1 MAAYIE
7 PFGTTAS
14 GAYVHRSVLDN
25 GTLRVAFLSYGATVQ
40 SVVFD
45 GREMTVGWATMAD
58 YKGTRRVFGA
68 LVGPV
73 ANRIGYGRGEIDG
86 VLHRFEVNR
95 APHMLHGASAALHL
109 RVWDMALEGET
120 VIFRITCPDGEAGFP
135 GNREIIARYRLDGAA
150 MVLEIEGRTDKPT
163 LMNIANHSYWSLGG
177 GFADHHLQIDADHYL
192 PTDDTSLPT
201 GEISDVSGTPYDFR
215 KGRRLMEG
223 VPPLDHN
230 FCLNSFGRTVLSSSV
245 ARMTVETD
253 APGLQ
258 VYDAATQSPNY
269 CGVALEAQ
277 HWPDAPNHVD
287 FPSILLWPD
296 DVYRQKTHWNFS
308 RIASETG

>member
-1 MAAYIE
+1 MAALIAS
-7 PFGTTAS
+7 FGTSKAGAS
-14 GAYVHRSVLDN
+14 VHRAVLDN
-25 GTLRVAFLSYGATVQ
+25 GELRVAFLSYGATVQ
-40 SVVFD
+40 SVLFS
-45 GREMTVGWATMAD
+45 GQEMTVGGATMAD
-58 YKGTRRVFGA
+58 YEGRRRVFGA

-73 ANRIGYGRGEIDG
+73 ANRIGYGRGEIHG

-109 RVWDMALEGET
+109 RVWNMALEGET
-120 VIFRITCPDGEAGFP
+120 VVFRITCADGEAGFP
-135 GNREIIARYRLDGAA
+135 GNREIIARYRLGGSALE
-150 MVLEIEGRTDKPT
+150 LEIEGRTDQPT
-163 LMNIANHSYWSLGG
+163 LMNIANHSYWNLGG
-177 GFADHHLQIDADHYL
+177 NFADHHLQIDADHYL

-215 KGRRLMEG
+215 EGRRLMEG

-230 FCLNSFGRTVLSSSV
+230 FCLATGGRAVLSGPS

-269 CGVALEAQ
+269 CGLALEAQ
-277 HWPDAPNHVD
+277 HWPDAPNHAD
-287 FPSILLWPD
+287 FPTILVQPD
-296 DVYRQKTHWNFS
+296 EVYRQKTRWIF
-308 RIASETG
+308 A